1 MRYNGRYPVDEM
13 WDVRQSLIDDFNRN
27 ASNNKYIAS
36 VDRKCLDYLHD
47 CRQKRTERYHRKRM
61 TSDEKEDGGENVH
74 NQSDLRETNFS
85 ELAENQHRTES
96 CKYFVDYFGDKNYK
110 GFENDNFQL
119 IQPTDSEFL
128 IKEEPETENI
138 ETNINDDGSGSNVV
152 FKRSKNCDN
161 TEKDNILNEIGSAK
175 MDDIIPQNIRSENS
189 NDVVDGS
196 VHKFPDVT
204 DIFCD
209 ENNDILH
216 KKKCENIERE
226 KSKKCDKIKNYKD
239 FVKTVSKLVN
249 FDKKDN
255 KTESSMKR
263 KKEKSKDKKSSK
275 SSNKKGEGGNIMRN
289 TRSSSRSAKVHAE
302 EKLSAKT
309 KKEKNTKLNSSK
321 QNSSKKKTMNKY
333 TNRLRSTKE
342 IQNENEGQIT
352 STSKQKIKE
361 KVKSKRRKSV
371 SSLDDDIPLFKYSKQ
386 GSDNRGTKENEFNE
400 ESVEGNTLDETVVYS
415 NCEENY
421 FSDQNQFTSSPVVD
435 FNKCTNFQSVKND
448 ENITE
453 PWHLNS
459 EKNENDM
466 VSCKNNV
473 TDGDGFNQNYQFSD
487 NLSDVENISDTS
499 LEIIDEPDADNASD
513 LKLQTSNDLD
523 SINNNKDLKCD
534 TDDKNYKE
542 NKDLKCDA
550 DKNYQENKNKDLK
563 YDTDK
568 NYQEILW
575 EYLKCDFCDFLV
587 SKKKPQ
593 NYQLMEEHL
602 ESTKHNAAS
611 VVKVSITDGEL
622 KPIYVK
628 REHAIL
634 YSLEKASVLPYC
646 PTCYSVMPSI
656 WTVQLHTKFKHG
668 GQMHK
673 DIYCLGKVEN
683 VVNIPIPKKIN
694 MCKQCGQKQ
703 IHIQKHWKCHNHY
716 PYVQPTDD
724 QIAQY
729 SCNVCHRHFV
739 TFFSALSHAVVHS
752 QDGQRVQN
760 VGVKVTYLSKSSQTF
775 TMLPREKTLTS
786 GRAIEMLN
794 QARAA
799 NKTGQWTRIQRKEFE
814 IMATEWK
821 RCFKQH

>member
-13 WDVRQSLIDDFNRN
+13 WDMRQSLIDDFNRN
-27 ASNNKYIAS
+27 VSNNKYIES

-61 TSDEKEDGGENVH
+61 TSDEKEDASENVH
-74 NQSDLRETNFS
+74 NQCDLREGNVS
-85 ELAENQHRTES
+85 ELAEDQHKTES
-96 CKYFVDYFGDKNYK
+96 CKFFVDYFGDKNYK
-110 GFENDNFQL
+110 DFEKDNCQL
-119 IQPTDSEFL
+119 ILPRNAEFL
-128 IKEEPETENI
+128 IKEEPETEKL
-138 ETNINDDGSGSNVV
+138 ETKINDYGSGSNVV
-152 FKRSKNCDN
+152 FKKSNSCDN
-161 TEKDNILNEIGSAK
+161 SEKDNTLNKIGTAK
-175 MDDIIPQNIRSENS
+175 TDNVIPQNIRSEHS
-189 NDVVDGS
+189 NADGS
-196 VHKFPDVT
+196 LHKIPDVT

-209 ENNDILH
+209 ENSDILH
-216 KKKCENIERE
+216 KKKSENIERE

-239 FVKTVSKLVN
+239 FVKKVSKLVN
-249 FDKKDN
+249 LDKNDN
-255 KTESSMKR
+255 KTASSMKR
-263 KKEKSKDKKSSK
+263 RKEKSKDKKTSK
-275 SSNKKGEGGNIMRN
+275 ASNKTGEGANTMRN

-302 EKLSAKT
+302 DKLTAKT
-309 KKEKNTKLNSSK
+309 KKEKNTKLHTSK
-321 QNSSKKKTMNKY
+321 QNSSKKKTTNKY
-333 TNRLRSTKE
+333 TNILRSTKE
-342 IQNENEGQIT
+342 MQNENEGQIT

-361 KVKSKRRKSV
+361 KKKSKRRKSV
-371 SSLDDDIPLFKYSKQ
+371 SSPDDDIPLFKYSKQ
-386 GSDNRGTKENEFNE
+386 DSDNRGTKENEFNE

-421 FSDQNQFTSSPVVD
+421 FSDQNQFTSPVVD
-435 FNKCTNFQSVKND
+435 FSKCTNFQAVKNN

-453 PWHLNS
+453 PWPLIS
-459 EKNENDM
+459 ENNQNDT
-466 VSCKNNV
+466 VSCDNNV
-473 TDGDGFNQNYQFSD
+473 TDGFNENYQLSD
-487 NLSDVENISDTS
+487 HLNDVENISDTS
-499 LEIIDEPDADNASD
+499 LEVIDEPDSDKKSD
-513 LKLQTSNDLD
+513 LKLQTSNDSD
-523 SINNNKDLKCD
+523 SINNNKDLKC
-534 TDDKNYKE
+534 
-542 NKDLKCDA
+542 
-550 DKNYQENKNKDLK
+550 
-563 YDTDK
+563 DTDK

-646 PTCYSVMPSI
+646 PTCYTVMPSI
-656 WTVQLHTKFKHG
+656 WIVQLHSKFKHG

-683 VVNIPIPKKIN
+683 VVNVPIPKKVN

-716 PYVQPTDD
+716 PYIQPTDD

-752 QDGQRVQN
+752 QDGQKVQN